1 MIVLACSQA
10 VVVILVGAVLVMR
23 GKRGWGWALVGIGA
37 AILVMAVVA
46 LFLATR
52 ALAR

>member
-23 GKRGWGWALVGIGA
+23 GKRGWGWALVGIGVG
-37 AILVMAVVA
+37 ILVMAVVA
-46 LFLATR
+46 LFAVTR
-52 ALAR
+52 ALSR